1 MKAKKLKKELISQ
14 FYKNNKA
21 NLFMASLF
29 AILAYSLNLL
39 ISWILQQLIDTTAR
53 IPGALP
59 LDYLT
64 KFAIVSLPFCIAIL
78 LFGSFFQP
86 KFIKKAL
93 MQYKNFALKKITD
106 KNIAS
111 FRDENTAKYLSALT
125 NDISSI
131 EENYLVQ
138 IFSIVPNV
146 FLFFGSIA
154 MMLWYSPLMTV
165 IAICF
170 TILPLLSSV
179 FAGNK
184 VEALERNVSNKN
196 KDFTA
201 TLYDCL
207 GGFSVIKSFK
217 AEKEILKLF
226 IDSDASL
233 ENEKFKKRRLEMLIG
248 VIGALTGMV
257 AQIGVFISSAYLAL
271 SGYGVTP
278 GVVIIFVN
286 LMNFII
292 QPIATFPGQIAAF
305 KASLGLVDKLADEL
319 EKNPTSTGNQNLNK
333 LSSKIELNNI
343 SFAYD
348 EGKNVLNNI
357 SVTFEAGK
365 AYAIVGASGSGKST
379 MLNLLTSPDLAY
391 EGELYFDSINIKN
404 IRPES
409 LYDVISVINQ
419 NVFIFN
425 SSIRDNITMF
435 RKFDE
440 NEIQDAI
447 NRANLRTLFSEHGDD
462 YLCGENG
469 KNLSGG
475 ERQRISIARSL
486 LKKSSV
492 LLADE
497 ATSSLDNETSH
508 NIVSE
513 ILDIQDVTKIIVT
526 HSLDENLL
534 KKYDEIIVL
543 KDGKINES
551 GKFDELMDRKDY
563 FYALFTV
570 SH

>member
-1 MKAKKLKKELISQ
+1 
-14 FYKNNKA
+14 
-21 NLFMASLF
+21 
-29 AILAYSLNLL
+29 
-39 ISWILQQLIDTTAR
+39 
-53 IPGALP
+53 
-59 LDYLT
+59 
-64 KFAIVSLPFCIAIL
+64 
-78 LFGSFFQP
+78 
-86 KFIKKAL
+86 
-93 MQYKNFALKKITD
+93 
-106 KNIAS
+106 
-111 FRDENTAKYLSALT
+111 
-125 NDISSI
+125 
-131 EENYLVQ
+131 
-138 IFSIVPNV
+138 
-146 FLFFGSIA
+146 

-170 TILPLLSSV
+170 TILPLLSSI

-226 IDSDASL
+226 LDSDAYL

-292 QPIATFPGQIAAF
+292 QPIAIFPGQIAAF

-379 MLNLLTSPDLAY
+379 MLNLLISPDLAY

>member
-1 MKAKKLKKELISQ
+1 
-14 FYKNNKA
+14 
-21 NLFMASLF
+21 
-29 AILAYSLNLL
+29 
-39 ISWILQQLIDTTAR
+39 
-53 IPGALP
+53 
-59 LDYLT
+59 
-64 KFAIVSLPFCIAIL
+64 
-78 LFGSFFQP
+78 
-86 KFIKKAL
+86 
-93 MQYKNFALKKITD
+93 
-106 KNIAS
+106 
-111 FRDENTAKYLSALT
+111 
-125 NDISSI
+125 
-131 EENYLVQ
+131 
-138 IFSIVPNV
+138 
-146 FLFFGSIA
+146 

-217 AEKEILKLF
+217 VEKEILKLF

-440 NEIQDAI
+440 
-447 NRANLRTLFSEHGDD
+447 
-462 YLCGENG
+462 
-469 KNLSGG
+469 
-475 ERQRISIARSL
+475 
-486 LKKSSV
+486 
-492 LLADE
+492 
-497 ATSSLDNETSH
+497 
-508 NIVSE
+508 
-513 ILDIQDVTKIIVT
+513 
-526 HSLDENLL
+526 
-534 KKYDEIIVL
+534 
-543 KDGKINES
+543 
-551 GKFDELMDRKDY
+551 LMDRKDY